1 MSGGFSK
8 RSVAGRAGCR
18 VRGMRTTCKERPQTA
33 GRGRPWQP
41 CGRDVSA
48 SRHLRL
54 GTWPWFGCMRGA
66 QGQPGRCCV
75 WSARPSRPS
84 GAAPVPC
91 RRSFSDFWLENDFLF
106 WPVYGSYYLTPLFTS
121 RKRKKP
127 TSHEIKPP
135 LQTKRKHFT
144 NASCHLCG
152 PENLKPCSGARK
164 STFRKRTM
172 ARVRGDQGVVNW
184 RKPGKTGFWR
194 PNVVS
199 RSTYARIWG
208 AGCALGGQNRLF

>member
-1 MSGGFSK
+1 MSGGLSK
-8 RSVAGRAGCR
+8 RGVAGRAGCR

-144 NASCHLCG
+144 NASCPLALLRCPKMDFSGNG
-152 PENLKPCSGARK
+152 P
-164 STFRKRTM
+164 
-172 ARVRGDQGVVNW
+172 W
-184 RKPGKTGFWR
+184 RR
-194 PNVVS
+194 
-199 RSTYARIWG
+199 
-208 AGCALGGQNRLF
+208 